1 MCFFSVGLLIYRQ
14 PNRPPPSLSNCT
26 YCELTTNIDA
36 ELVCV
41 WGGGGTYWGQTTEN
55 VTSFL
60 ATETKERYGITDTRR
75 MSMWRLGGIL
85 RDCGACT
92 HQTKRMERIFFVL
105 KGTQEQLFVVSPN
118 ENLLFLFYHWRV
130 RLTSMC
136 SPEVVEWTRVNGKS
150 DLNERDD
157 TF

>member
-1 MCFFSVGLLIYRQ
+1 MYWFVSHFFPFFSRIIDSRFVFHRMGCRLNFFFCLFVRRNCLFLLFFFRVASSGPEKPIIHDDQPQRVTEKKKGMCFFSVGLLIYRQ

-75 MSMWRLGGIL
+75 MSM
-85 RDCGACT
+85 
-92 HQTKRMERIFFVL
+92 
-105 KGTQEQLFVVSPN
+105 
-118 ENLLFLFYHWRV
+118 
-130 RLTSMC
+130 
-136 SPEVVEWTRVNGKS
+136 
-150 DLNERDD
+150 
-157 TF
+157 